1 MWKQYK
7 FKAALV
13 LLLTL
18 ALTVPC
24 IVYGLPQEAEA
35 DALSQYQERQREIQ
49 SEISGLRSDLKDAK
63 SELNNYQSQL
73 AEADMK
79 VQEQESLLEAL
90 ESQLKVANKE
100 LDKANQE
107 FSAAQW
113 ELSLQLD
120 GFKTRL
126 RENYINGDVGLL
138 DVIFDAT
145 SMEDFITR
153 SYYMERILLYDSNMI
168 QTINNQIDVI
178 KEKRAE
184 QEKKISNLTTLT
196 AEQKAVVAELEKARS
211 AKADL
216 VSAAQDDVDE
226 VNSAIATRQK
236 ESEEL
241 AALIRAAKSP
251 SGGKVGSGI
260 MAWPLRGY
268 SNISSDYGWRTLR
281 GKRNLHTGIDMPAPK
296 GTPIYACDSGEVIL
310 ARWYGSY
317 GYCVIINH
325 GNNTSTLYA
334 HQSKLGCSVGD
345 SVDQGEVIGYVGSTG
360 NSTGN
365 HLHLEVRVNGDHTSP
380 WNYVSKP

>member
-1 MWKQYK
+1 MR
-7 FKAALV
+7 AVLV
-13 LLLTL
+13 AVLTL
-18 ALTVPC
+18 MLTVPC
-24 IVYGLPQEAEA
+24 IIWSQPQEAAA
-35 DALSQYQERQREIQ
+35 DALSQYRDRQSEIQ
-49 SEISGLRSDLKDAK
+49 NEISGLRSDLKNAK

-73 AEADMK
+73 ADADMK

-90 ESQLKVANKE
+90 ESQLAAAEKE
-100 LDKANQE
+100 LDKANRD

-126 RENYINGDVGLL
+126 RESYMNGDVGLL
-138 DVIFDAT
+138 DVVFDAT

-178 KEKRAE
+178 KEMRAE
-184 QEKKISNLTTLT
+184 QEKKISNLNTLT
-196 AEQKAVVAELEKARS
+196 TEQKTVIAELEKARS
-211 AKADL
+211 DKAAL
-216 VSAAQDDVDE
+216 VSAAQD
-226 VNSAIATRQK
+226 AIATRQK

-241 AALIRAAKSP
+241 AALIRAATAP
-251 SGGKVGSGI
+251 TDKVGSGI
-260 MAWPLRGY
+260 YAWPLRGY
-268 SNISSDYGWRTLR
+268 SNVSSDYGWRTLR

-325 GNNTSTLYA
+325 GNNMSTLYA

-345 SVDQGEVIGYVGSTG
+345 SVDQGDVIGYVGSTG

-365 HLHLEVRVNGDHTSP
+365 HLHLEVRKNGNHTSP

>member
-1 MWKQYK
+1 MWKNWK
-7 FKAALV
+7 MRAVLV
-13 LLLTL
+13 AVLTL
-18 ALTVPC
+18 MLTVPC
-24 IVYGLPQEAEA
+24 IIWSQPQEAAA
-35 DALSQYQERQREIQ
+35 DALSQYRDRQSEIQ
-49 SEISGLRSDLKDAK
+49 NEISGLRSDLKNAK

-73 AEADMK
+73 ADADMK

-90 ESQLKVANKE
+90 ESQLAAAEKE
-100 LDKANQE
+100 LDKANRD

-126 RENYINGDVGLL
+126 RESYMNGDVGLL
-138 DVIFDAT
+138 DVVFDAT

-178 KEKRAE
+178 KEMRAE
-184 QEKKISNLTTLT
+184 QEKKISNLNTLT
-196 AEQKAVVAELEKARS
+196 TEQKTVIAELEKARS
-211 AKADL
+211 DKAAL
-216 VSAAQDDVDE
+216 VSAAQDDVDA
-226 VNSAIATRQK
+226 VNNAIATRQK

-241 AALIRAAKSP
+241 AALIRAATAP
-251 SGGKVGSGI
+251 TDKVGSGI
-260 MAWPLRGY
+260 YAWPLRGY
-268 SNISSDYGWRTLR
+268 SNVSSDYGWRTLR

-325 GNNTSTLYA
+325 GNNMSTLYA

-345 SVDQGEVIGYVGSTG
+345 SVDQGDVIGYVGSTG

-365 HLHLEVRVNGDHTSP
+365 HLHLEVRKNGNHTSP

>member
-1 MWKQYK
+1 MWKNWK
-7 FKAALV
+7 MRAVLV
-13 LLLTL
+13 AVLTL
-18 ALTVPC
+18 MLTVPC
-24 IVYGLPQEAEA
+24 IIWSQPQEAAA
-35 DALSQYQERQREIQ
+35 DALSQYRDRQSEIQ
-49 SEISGLRSDLKDAK
+49 NEISGLRSDLKNAK

-73 AEADMK
+73 ADADMK

-90 ESQLKVANKE
+90 ESQLAAAEKE
-100 LDKANQE
+100 LDKANRD

-126 RENYINGDVGLL
+126 RESYMNGDVGLL
-138 DVIFDAT
+138 DVVFDAT

-178 KEKRAE
+178 KEMRAE
-184 QEKKISNLTTLT
+184 QEKKISNLNTLT
-196 AEQKAVVAELEKARS
+196 TEQKAVIAELEKARS
-211 AKADL
+211 DKAAL
-216 VSAAQDDVDE
+216 VSAAQDDVDA
-226 VNSAIATRQK
+226 VNNAIATRQK

-241 AALIRAAKSP
+241 AALIRAATAP
-251 SGGKVGSGI
+251 TGKVGSGI
-260 MAWPLRGY
+260 YAWPLRGY
-268 SNISSDYGWRTLR
+268 SNVSSDYGWRTLR
-281 GKRNLHTGIDMPAPK
+281 GKRNLHTGIDIPAPK

-325 GNNTSTLYA
+325 GNNMSTLYA

-345 SVDQGEVIGYVGSTG
+345 SVDQGDVIGYVGSTG

-365 HLHLEVRVNGDHTSP
+365 HLHLEVRKNGNHTSP

>member
-1 MWKQYK
+1 MGKNWKMR
-7 FKAALV
+7 AVLV
-13 LLLTL
+13 AVLTL
-18 ALTVPC
+18 MLTVPC
-24 IVYGLPQEAEA
+24 IIWSQPQEAAA
-35 DALSQYQERQREIQ
+35 DALSQYRDRQSEIQ
-49 SEISGLRSDLKDAK
+49 NEISGLRSDLKDAK

-73 AEADMK
+73 ADADMK

-90 ESQLKVANKE
+90 ESQLAAAEKE
-100 LDKANQE
+100 LDKANRD

-126 RENYINGDVGLL
+126 RESYMNGDVGLL
-138 DVIFDAT
+138 DVVFDAT

-178 KEKRAE
+178 KEMRAE
-184 QEKKISNLTTLT
+184 QEKKISNLNTLT
-196 AEQKAVVAELEKARS
+196 TEQKAVIAELEKARS
-211 AKADL
+211 DKAAL
-216 VSAAQDDVDE
+216 VSAAQDDVDA
-226 VNSAIATRQK
+226 VNNAIATRQK

-241 AALIRAAKSP
+241 AALIRAATAP
-251 SGGKVGSGI
+251 TDKVGSGI
-260 MAWPLRGY
+260 YAWPLRGY
-268 SNISSDYGWRTLR
+268 SNVSSDYGWRTLR

-325 GNNTSTLYA
+325 GNNMSTLYA

-345 SVDQGEVIGYVGSTG
+345 SVDQGDVIGYVGSTG

-365 HLHLEVRVNGDHTSP
+365 HLHLEVRKNGNHTSP

>member
-1 MWKQYK
+1 MGKNWKMR
-7 FKAALV
+7 AVLV
-13 LLLTL
+13 AVLTL
-18 ALTVPC
+18 MLTVPC
-24 IVYGLPQEAEA
+24 IIWSQPQEAAA
-35 DALSQYQERQREIQ
+35 DALSQYRDRQSEIQ
-49 SEISGLRSDLKDAK
+49 NEISGLRSDLKNAK

-73 AEADMK
+73 ADADMK

-90 ESQLKVANKE
+90 ESQLAAAEKE
-100 LDKANQE
+100 LDKANRD

-126 RENYINGDVGLL
+126 RESYMNGDVGLL
-138 DVIFDAT
+138 DVVFDAT

-178 KEKRAE
+178 KEMRAE
-184 QEKKISNLTTLT
+184 QEKKISNLNTLT
-196 AEQKAVVAELEKARS
+196 TEQKTVIAELEKARS
-211 AKADL
+211 DKAAL
-216 VSAAQDDVDE
+216 VSAAQDDVDA
-226 VNSAIATRQK
+226 VNNAIATRQK

-241 AALIRAAKSP
+241 AALIRAATAP
-251 SGGKVGSGI
+251 TDKVGSGI
-260 MAWPLRGY
+260 YAWPLRGY
-268 SNISSDYGWRTLR
+268 SNVSSDYGWRTLR

-325 GNNTSTLYA
+325 GNNMSTLYA

-345 SVDQGEVIGYVGSTG
+345 SVDQGDVIGYVGSTG

-365 HLHLEVRVNGDHTSP
+365 HLHLEVRKNGNHTSP